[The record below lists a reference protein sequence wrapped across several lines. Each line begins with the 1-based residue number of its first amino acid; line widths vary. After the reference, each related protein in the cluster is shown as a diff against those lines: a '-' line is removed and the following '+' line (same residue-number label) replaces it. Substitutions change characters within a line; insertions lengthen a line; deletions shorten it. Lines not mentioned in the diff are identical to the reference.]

1 VREEEFL
8 KIRALRF
15 LKEAE
20 DDIMKE
26 YYDLAIFH
34 LEQAFQL
41 KIKYLLAKK
50 IGYFTKT
57 HMISQLINELE
68 RVYPKI
74 IEFFLSFKEEIEELE
89 LAYIGARYLAIN
101 YSKEKAEKLLKFTKK
116 AFEFLEKY
124 ESD

>member
-41 KIKYLLAKK
+41 KIKYLLARKSV
-50 IGYFTKT
+50 T
-57 HMISQLINELE
+57 L
-68 RVYPKI
+68 PKH
-74 IEFFLSFKEEIEELE
+74 
-89 LAYIGARYLAIN
+89 
-101 YSKEKAEKLLKFTKK
+101 T
-116 AFEFLEKY
+116 
-124 ESD
+124 